1 MRNSEKDR
9 DFSWEQRQSGTE
21 KPKQMNTQAD
31 TEPTASCSIMDWLF
45 KYPEKCWSLKGQH
58 WKPRINPDCLS
69 YQQTHIHTHTE
80 TYICS
85 HHWHPPVLSPKTQ
98 SAIFLYAPCPPFL
111 ERNLLT
117 TLYRSESFTHASWV
131 TEMCAGPHT
140 QGSQMPK
147 ATASW
152 HTETSCLSL
161 HSLYLS
167 SCPLW
172 QSACLFHPLYTLPPS
187 LWRRNHLAVTRT
199 ECNLHSVFESYCKWI
214 RVISATLLL
223 INKCKVSPS
232 CLCMCSLKFKTIW
245 PTLTKWFI

>member
-1 MRNSEKDR
+1 MLESQGPALKAQNK
-9 DFSWEQRQSGTE
+9 SWLSLL
-21 KPKQMNTQAD
+21 
-31 TEPTASCSIMDWLF
+31 PT
-45 KYPEKCWSLKGQH
+45 
-58 WKPRINPDCLS
+58 
-69 YQQTHIHTHTE
+69 HTHTYIHTQRH
-80 TYICS
+80 TYVHITDIHLYFPQKHGQPYLCT
-85 HHWHPPVLSPKTQ
+85 HPVLLSWKE
-98 SAIFLYAPCPPFL
+98 ICWLHFIGL
-111 ERNLLT
+111 NL
-117 TLYRSESFTHASWV
+117 SHTHSWV

-187 LWRRNHLAVTRT
+187 PWRRNHLAVTRT